1 MCAPSTCVLS
11 VQINSE
17 LKVAA
22 SKCTIE
28 PMVHAYELRAAF
40 AQRLKT
46 AIAAEGMEEWGAQ
59 ARIAKET
66 GVTPKAVS
74 KWMNSESMPSAA
86 KLLALAKLL
95 NVRREWLQYGDG
107 GMRPGSVV
115 QEPLQPYVKDI
126 EALAGLATPRSLA
139 VLDRLGLAAR
149 QGRLTEEDIDLL
161 DRIASRFEG
170 ANKTPL
176 PDNKGSHQRLRDKL
190 KSHDRDTEK

>member
-86 KLLALAKLL
+86 KLLALARLL

-107 GMRPGSVV
+107 GMRLGSAV
-115 QEPLQPYVKDI
+115 QESPPYAKDI

-139 VLDRLGLAAR
+139 VLDRLGQAAR
-149 QGRLTEEDIDLL
+149 QGRLTEEDLDLL

-176 PDNKGSHQRLRDKL
+176 PDTKGSHTRLRDKL